1 MPNRCVFKR
10 HPLLSLGLALSL
22 GLVSVLPA
30 EAATYL
36 RSSHQQA
43 APLSSQLWGQLD
55 PAIVEQT
62 SAPRLYQVRL
72 LPPQGRNQH
81 AKNAHAVV
89 TDGGLRT
96 TGNGPDAASWK
107 AR

>member
-1 MPNRCVFKR
+1 MPNRCIFKR

-22 GLVSVLPA
+22 VTVLPA

-36 RSSHQQA
+36 RSSHLQA

-72 LPPQGRNQH
+72 LPRQGRNQH
-81 AKNAHAVV
+81 AKIAHVAV

-96 TGNGPDAASWK
+96 TGNGPDAAIWK
-107 AR
+107 AQ